1 MGPIIPRIVWTS
13 VTSVPKTIRPV
24 CHIVVGVFPLSQGNG
39 LNALAGVVSLCPA
52 VTGTLFSVE
61 AGNSRLSEVR
71 STSPLIVAT

>member
-1 MGPIIPRIVWTS
+1 MGPA
-13 VTSVPKTIRPV
+13 
-24 CHIVVGVFPLSQGNG
+24 CHLVVLLCCVSFPQGNG

-71 STSPLIVAT
+71 FARHLRVPSCKMGS